1 MCGVGST
8 KEEAQVTLKNVH
20 EIVREATFRVDA
32 RPDRFGIEAEW
43 FPLRNR
49 SLKRVPIAITERLIR
64 KGTDLVARDGDNPSW
79 LNNVGGAVTYEPG
92 GQIEHSGVAHDTV
105 PAAFAELAITHGA
118 LIDALA
124 KDGIA
129 LVPGG
134 IDHWN
139 PVTDIEQQLA
149 GPRYPAMASY
159 FASRGPAGRLMMRHT
174 ASLQISLDT
183 GRGAIARE
191 RWVVANR
198 VSPLVTAT
206 FSTSPCAG
214 LHSRRAQIWQDVDPT
229 RTGLPSRL
237 DPEDDPVDVLVEAA
251 LSGDVLVV
259 IREDGALAGRPG
271 WTLADWIREG
281 HPDAGLPTADD
292 IRYHLTTLFPEVRLR
307 QSVLEMRAIDGLPD
321 RWCTIPAVLLAGL
334 LYDDVTRD
342 LALEASEGFDAT
354 DLLRRA
360 TVVGMA
366 DSEVARLARSLWTL
380 ALDGA
385 YRIGVDVL
393 GDLEEAAVFVATKLS
408 EGATLA
414 DEVRQ
419 RLAMDPVETARWLAN
434 R

>member
-8 KEEAQVTLKNVH
+8 KEEAQVTLENVH

-183 GRGAIARE
+183 GSSASISWVMCGWCTGLKSATSGPFAFSVRLPRGLADSGIP
-191 RWVVANR
+191 VYGGCR
-198 VSPLVTAT
+198 VS
-206 FSTSPCAG
+206 
-214 LHSRRAQIWQDVDPT
+214 
-229 RTGLPSRL
+229 
-237 DPEDDPVDVLVEAA
+237 
-251 LSGDVLVV
+251 
-259 IREDGALAGRPG
+259 
-271 WTLADWIREG
+271 
-281 HPDAGLPTADD
+281 
-292 IRYHLTTLFPEVRLR
+292 
-307 QSVLEMRAIDGLPD
+307 
-321 RWCTIPAVLLAGL
+321 
-334 LYDDVTRD
+334 
-342 LALEASEGFDAT
+342 
-354 DLLRRA
+354 
-360 TVVGMA
+360 
-366 DSEVARLARSLWTL
+366 
-380 ALDGA
+380 
-385 YRIGVDVL
+385 
-393 GDLEEAAVFVATKLS
+393 
-408 EGATLA
+408 
-414 DEVRQ
+414 
-419 RLAMDPVETARWLAN
+419 
-434 R
+434 